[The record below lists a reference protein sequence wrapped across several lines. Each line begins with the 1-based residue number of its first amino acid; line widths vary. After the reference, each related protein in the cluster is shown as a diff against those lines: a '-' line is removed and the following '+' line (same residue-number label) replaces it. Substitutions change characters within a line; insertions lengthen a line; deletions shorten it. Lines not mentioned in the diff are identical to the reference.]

1 MNSRNQ
7 RACLAIYYGISA
19 AVGLMAGVLGP
30 VLPQLA
36 GNAHTTLQGVSLV
49 LAMRP
54 AGYMAGTQ
62 ISGRGLDHM
71 PGHPV
76 LMGGLV
82 LAALALGLVPRMG
95 SLGGLALL
103 IFAFGLADGILD
115 VGVNTLLPWAFGAKA
130 GPYFNG
136 LHFAFGVGALCAP
149 LMVAKS
155 MALSGGI
162 TWAFWGMALA
172 MLPLAAALQFTAS
185 PRHQA
190 RAAEAPAAPLD
201 RMALAGL
208 LFVFM
213 LYGGSETGFAAWIFS
228 YAWKSGLAAELQAN
242 YLTSLFW
249 ASLTL
254 GRLIG
259 IGVAMRVSLE
269 KILAVDAVGCALC
282 LGAMLLWPA
291 SRPALWMGSLGLGL
305 FMASFF
311 PSLVAYAG
319 ARLSHGGRV
328 SGRMTSLFFVASS
341 TGSMLI
347 PWFIGQGFERL
358 GPLTAVAVLF
368 LAMLLM
374 ALALIPLLRG
384 DFLTLRSGLGG
395 AARK

>member
-62 ISGRGLDHM
+62 ISGRGLDRM

-76 LMGGLV
+76 LMLGLL
-82 LAALALGLVPRMG
+82 LAALSLALVPRMG
-95 SLGGLALL
+95 ALGGLALL
-103 IFAFGLADGILD
+103 IFAFGLADGMLD
-115 VGVNTLLPWAFGAKA
+115 VGVNTLLPWAFGDKA

-155 MALSGGI
+155 MALGGGMA
-162 TWAFWGMALA
+162 WAFWGMALA

-185 PRHQA
+185 PRHK
-190 RAAEAPAAPLD
+190 APAAETKAGPLD
-201 RMALAGL
+201 RRALAGL

-213 LYGGSETGFAAWIFS
+213 MYGGSETGFAAWIFS
-228 YAWKSGLAAELQAN
+228 YAWKSGLAGELQSN

-254 GRLIG
+254 GRLLGIG
-259 IGVAMRVSLE
+259 IALRVSLE
-269 KILAVDAVGCALC
+269 KIMAVDAAGCALC

-305 FMASFF
+305 CMASFF

-319 ARLSHGGRV
+319 RRLSPGGHV
-328 SGRMTSLFFVASS
+328 SGRLTSLFFVASS

-347 PWFIGQGFERL
+347 PWLIGQGFERL
-358 GPLTAVAVLF
+358 GPLCSVAVLF
-368 LAMLLM
+368 LAVLLM
-374 ALALIPLLRG
+374 GLTLIPLLRG
-384 DFLTLRSGLGG
+384 HFLTMRAGFASPPE
-395 AARK
+395 K